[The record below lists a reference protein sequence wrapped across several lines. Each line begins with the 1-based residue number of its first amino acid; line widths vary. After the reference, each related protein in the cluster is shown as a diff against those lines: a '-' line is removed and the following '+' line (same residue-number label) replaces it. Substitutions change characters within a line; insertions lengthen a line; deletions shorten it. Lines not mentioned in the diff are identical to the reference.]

1 MSMEEATSQARNCAY
16 EFSPNQE
23 YYLIESYEY
32 NDKEREWF
40 IQIDTP
46 NELLGIS
53 CYYYQDKIDCTVS
66 DTDIPLSRSKQ

>member
-1 MSMEEATSQARNCAY
+1 MSMEEVTLQARNCAY
-16 EFSPNQE
+16 KFSPNQK

-46 NELLGIS
+46 SKLLGIS
-53 CYYYQDKIDCTVS
+53 CYYHQDKIGCTVS
-66 DTDIPLSRSKQ
+66 DTELH